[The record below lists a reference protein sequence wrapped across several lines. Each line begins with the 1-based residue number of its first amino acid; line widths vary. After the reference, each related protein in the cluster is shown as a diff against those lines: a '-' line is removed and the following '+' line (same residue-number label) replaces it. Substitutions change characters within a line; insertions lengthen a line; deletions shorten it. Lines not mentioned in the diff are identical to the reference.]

1 MSIRVEFYDL
11 GTSSPALRTQGQHW
25 NPDADEYEVDEND
38 LALSDDD
45 AVPTEVAL
53 VFSGGEVGVLAGS
66 AEQLRAWLD
75 AADAA
80 LSAYEHQQAQN
91 TTPGG
96 QG

>member
-1 MSIRVEFYDL
+1 MSVRVEFYGL
-11 GTSSPALRTQGQHW
+11 GNSDPALRTQGQHW

-38 LALSDDD
+38 LALNGEDT
-45 AVPTEVAL
+45 VPTEVAL
-53 VFSGGEVGVLAGS
+53 VFSGDEVGVLAGS

-80 LSAYEHQQAQN
+80 LSAYEHQQAQT